1 MREEGTE
8 LQKKYLTRCD
18 EKNQDFQVSQFTFVI
33 FGGAGDLSL
42 RKIIPALYTL
52 WSSEI
57 LLPPFSILG
66 LGRRDIP
73 RETYQARVKE
83 ALKTFASESFDASR
97 ADDFAESLHYLSMDV
112 HDRDAYPILRKKIQL
127 LDDSVQDPL
136 FYLSVPPEVL
146 PVIVENMH
154 DTGFVKNY
162 PRSKIIV
169 EKPFGT
175 NRESSIKLNKL
186 LLKAFKEKQ
195 IYRIDHYLGKETV
208 QNILFFRFG
217 NSIFEPLWNRRYV
230 DHVQIM
236 VAESIGIEGRGN
248 FYEQSGIVRDIV
260 QNHLLQLLALVA
272 MEPPVGFEADLIR
285 NEKLKVYQTIRP
297 MDDSYIK
304 QNIIRGQYAAGT
316 VHGKPVIAY
325 RKENGVAA
333 DSMTSTYFA
342 GRFMLDNWRWANV
355 PFYLRTAK
363 NMPRRLSEIYIQF
376 KQPPLRLFGRTCDQ
390 IEPNGLIFSIQP
402 DEEISIRL
410 SVKRPG
416 MANLPDTR
424 QMTFDYEESFE
435 LKQHTAYERLLLDSL
450 RGDLTLFARH
460 DEIEA
465 MWGVVDPIIQY
476 YETHQPEDFP
486 NYKAG
491 SWGPDSSEKLIKRDG
506 RAWRFSEEHPKR

>member
-1 MREEGTE
+1 MRDEGAE
-8 LQKKYLTRCD
+8 LQKRYLTACD
-18 EKNQDFQVSQFTFVI
+18 EKNRDFQVSQFTFVI

-42 RKIIPALYTL
+42 RKIIPALYNL
-52 WSSEI
+52 WNSEI
-57 LLPPFSILG
+57 VLPPFSILG
-66 LGRRDIP
+66 LGRREIP
-73 RETYQARVKE
+73 RETYQTRVKD
-83 ALKTFASESFDASR
+83 ALKTFSFETFESNR
-97 ADDFAESLHYLSMDV
+97 ADDFVQSLHYLSMDV
-112 HDRDAYPILRKKIQL
+112 HDRDSYLILKKNIQL
-127 LDDSVQDPL
+127 LDEDVKDPL
-136 FYLSVPPEVL
+136 FYLSVPPEIL
-146 PVIVENMH
+146 PVIVENMQA
-154 DTGFVKNY
+154 TGFVKNY
-162 PRSKIIV
+162 PKSKIIV

-175 NRESSIKLNKL
+175 DRESSIKLNNL

-297 MDDSYIK
+297 VDAATIE
-304 QNIIRGQYAAGT
+304 QTVIRGQYDEGR
-316 VHGKPVIAY
+316 VHGKPVIPY
-325 RKENGVAA
+325 RQENGVAA
-333 DSMTSTYFA
+333 DSMIPTYFA
-342 GRFMLDNWRWANV
+342 AKFMLDNWRWANV
-355 PFYLRTAK
+355 PFYLRTGK
-363 NMPRRLSEIYIQF
+363 NMPRRLSEIYVQF

-402 DEEISIRL
+402 EEEISIRL

-416 MANLPDTR
+416 MENLPDTR
-424 QMTFDYEESFE
+424 EMTFDYEESFE
-435 LKQHTAYERLLLDSL
+435 LKQHPAYERLLIDSI

-465 MWGVVDPIIQY
+465 MWGVVDPIIGY
-476 YETHQPEDFP
+476 WKSNAPDDFP

-491 SWGPDSSEKLIKRDG
+491 TWGPQSAGELMARDG
-506 RAWRFSEEHPKR
+506 RAWRFSGE